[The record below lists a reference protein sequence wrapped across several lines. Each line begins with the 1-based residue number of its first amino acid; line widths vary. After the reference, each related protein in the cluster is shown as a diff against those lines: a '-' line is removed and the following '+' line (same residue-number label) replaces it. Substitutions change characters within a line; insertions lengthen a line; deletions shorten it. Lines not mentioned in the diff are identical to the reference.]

1 MIINRQLLFDHVKT
15 NITIYLFITTLLVT
29 GIVFGAIIVNSMNFV
44 QKQDLFFHVNQFFT
58 KLNNGESIISKD
70 IFKKS
75 FSFHVQ
81 YLALIL
87 LLGLT
92 IIGIPLI
99 WLLVFLKG
107 LVIGFSVGF
116 IVNQLGFKGLL
127 LATVSIAPQ
136 NIIIIPVYIVAA
148 SLANIFSLLLFQKIM
163 SRTISIP
170 MGRPFIQYMTAFAIL
185 IIGAIVGSLIETF
198 IAYEAVKITIQ
209 TFT

>member
-209 TFT
+209 TLT